1 MATGAINPIVA
12 RQLVQKLAAARGGGA
27 PTPGAPAGM
36 PGQPGQGPG
45 GPGGPGGGDSGDLGD
60 MVASQ
65 SSELSGADPQFLLK
79 TVEQMKGMAVA
90 IYVRTSFQ
98 VPAAARHIAQ
108 AQKSLDAAIKE
119 LQGAAATQNVVRPPI
134 ANRATLPNPTAV
146 GAGDTNGPGF

>member
-1 MATGAINPIVA
+1 MATGAINPILA
-12 RQLVQKLAAARGGGA
+12 RQLVQKLAAAKVGGGA
-27 PTPGAPAGM
+27 PDA
-36 PGQPGQGPG
+36 G
-45 GPGGPGGGDSGDLGD
+45 GPSPDMGGGDGGDLGS

-65 SSELSGADPQFLLK
+65 SAELNGADPQFLLK

-134 ANRATLPNPTAV
+134 ANRANLPNPSAV
-146 GAGDTNGPGF
+146 EQGGIGGIGG